1 MESESESLPECC
13 SSSLKFEV
21 EVWISSDPRSFPLA
35 LLLRFRFFF
44 LFFLILSMVDTTTY
58 NGMVLSSDMVVKALL
73 GGINRR
79 MDKKKNTTA

>member
-1 MESESESLPECC
+1 
-13 SSSLKFEV
+13 
-21 EVWISSDPRSFPLA
+21 
-35 LLLRFRFFF
+35 
-44 LFFLILSMVDTTTY
+44 MVDTTTY